1 MQQENV
7 EPQTLAPPLLAV
19 FFFVL
24 CFCFVLGGA
33 VFVFTATTT
42 TTTTTIAASIEQ
54 VPIFVTYWFLLLDLL
69 SSSCQSVSWRHVL
82 HVARTGSD
90 CTLYWYLKEGRGKEK
105 ETPGQARFL
114 PSEITTQIERT
125 KENLLRKIIVHT
137 PALILHMQTKNQSV
151 QL

>member
-54 VPIFVTYWFLLLDLL
+54 VPIFVTY
-69 SSSCQSVSWRHVL
+69 VL
-82 HVARTGSD
+82 VFASRS
-90 CTLYWYLKEGRGKEK
+90 
-105 ETPGQARFL
+105 PQ
-114 PSEITTQIERT
+114 
-125 KENLLRKIIVHT
+125 
-137 PALILHMQTKNQSV
+137 LILSIC
-151 QL
+151 

>member
-33 VFVFTATTT
+33 VFTATTT

-54 VPIFVTYWFLLLDLL
+54 VPIFVTY
-69 SSSCQSVSWRHVL
+69 VL
-82 HVARTGSD
+82 VFASRS
-90 CTLYWYLKEGRGKEK
+90 
-105 ETPGQARFL
+105 PQ
-114 PSEITTQIERT
+114 
-125 KENLLRKIIVHT
+125 
-137 PALILHMQTKNQSV
+137 LILSIC
-151 QL
+151 